1 MRHSKHVRDKFYK
14 NLRREFY
21 ISGVDFQPTIST
33 CISHRKMEQNLL
45 HYISFFLKLN
55 TKLLLK
61 KNKHFF
67 YNN

>member
-61 KNKHFF
+61 KKTFF
-67 YNN
+67 F

>member
-45 HYISFFLKLN
+45 HYFRFLLKLN
-55 TKLLLK
+55 TNLLLK
-61 KNKHFF
+61 KKTFF
-67 YNN
+67 LNN